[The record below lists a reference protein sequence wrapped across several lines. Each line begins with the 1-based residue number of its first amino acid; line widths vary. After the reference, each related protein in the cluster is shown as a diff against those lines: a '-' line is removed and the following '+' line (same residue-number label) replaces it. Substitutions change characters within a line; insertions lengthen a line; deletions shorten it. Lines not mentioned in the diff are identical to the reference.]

1 MKNSNDID
9 YIYEK
14 LSSHYPNCE
23 LVTVDETTQGQAC
36 SAELGIKNSSI
47 QELKKLIQLELQE
60 CDSNKWQYV
69 CEMQSTP
76 KGYARIEEMIIRYVA
91 KEGMPIGSAIAL
103 IEQELAHQNA

>member
-1 MKNSNDID
+1 M
-9 YIYEK
+9 
-14 LSSHYPNCE
+14 
-23 LVTVDETTQGQAC
+23 A
-36 SAELGIKNSSI
+36 KNSSI

-69 CEMQSTP
+69 CEMQSTS
-76 KGYARIEEMIIRYVA
+76 KGYARIEEMIIRYIA

>member
-1 MKNSNDID
+1 MSEQEKSKVKTSNDSD
-9 YIYEK
+9 MK
-14 LSSHYPNCE
+14 
-23 LVTVDETTQGQAC
+23 T
-36 SAELGIKNSSI
+36 NSSI
-47 QELKKLIQLELQE
+47 NELKKLIQLELQE

-76 KGYARIEEMIIRYVA
+76 KGYAGIEEMIIRYVA